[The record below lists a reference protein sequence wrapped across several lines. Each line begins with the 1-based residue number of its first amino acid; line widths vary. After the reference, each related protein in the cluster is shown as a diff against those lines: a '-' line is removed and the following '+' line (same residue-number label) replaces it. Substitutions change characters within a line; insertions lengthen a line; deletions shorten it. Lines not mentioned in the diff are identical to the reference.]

1 MKVGGICFFVNLVV
15 RARTMRLPLH
25 NTYTYNRTFLVIF
38 QVENITRIYFF
49 ISEVFEYKN
58 YSNNKL
64 KMIEFLIKLSGVLKK
79 HRFVFIYTNPGTP
92 VL

>member
-1 MKVGGICFFVNLVV
+1 M
-15 RARTMRLPLH
+15 
-25 NTYTYNRTFLVIF
+25 IF